1 MYGTWSVPK
10 GGNEGNVFVIR
21 LEYGLQP
28 YKEEM
33 HSKGSGSMKM
43 NDEEIKKY
51 TEAISKNSDNL
62 FVCPRCETH
71 TDKLKAN
78 IKTHLKRKNPCMHSS
93 SSSVV
98 HQNVQVTNDHSTHT
112 SNHDHSVHNT
122 HTTTINNANITIQLQ
137 PINCSNPEWEDLVN
151 NNCIKTI
158 EKRLGCSL
166 SDAAAA
172 LLACL
177 KLQHLNAD
185 LPQRHNVCIRDGDLE
200 KYRFADDKRR
210 KNAAWRPV
218 PMDAG
223 LKDLICRRRLD
234 FVDVQASLERKLSSK
249 RWRLLEAGLDD
260 LENLSNDGKSDKE
273 DMNATFDKLMH
284 DCEAAIAGFCRPLV
298 NQRGIACTVLG

>member
-1 MYGTWSVPK
+1 MYRTWSVPK
-10 GGNEGNVFVIR
+10 GGHEYSVFVIR
-21 LEYGLQP
+21 IEYGLQP

-33 HSKGSGSMKM
+33 LFKGSGSMKM

-62 FVCPRCETH
+62 FVCPRCEEH

-78 IKTHLKRKNPCMHSS
+78 IKTHLKKKKPCTPSS

-98 HQNVQVTNDHSTHT
+98 QNVQVTNDHSAHT
-112 SNHDHSVHNT
+112 INDDHSIHNT
-122 HTTTINNANITIQLQ
+122 HNTTINNANITIQLQ
-137 PINCSNPEWEDLVN
+137 PINCPNPDWEDLIN

-166 SDAAAA
+166 SDACAV

-177 KLQHLNAD
+177 IFQHLNAD
-185 LPQRHNVCIRDGDLE
+185 LPQHHNVRITDDGDLE
-200 KYRFADDKRR
+200 IYCFADELRR

-218 PMDAG
+218 PMDVG

-260 LENLSNDGKSDKE
+260 LENLSNGGKSDKE

-284 DCEAAIAGFCRPLV
+284 DCEAAIADFCRPLV
-298 NQRGIACTVLG
+298 T